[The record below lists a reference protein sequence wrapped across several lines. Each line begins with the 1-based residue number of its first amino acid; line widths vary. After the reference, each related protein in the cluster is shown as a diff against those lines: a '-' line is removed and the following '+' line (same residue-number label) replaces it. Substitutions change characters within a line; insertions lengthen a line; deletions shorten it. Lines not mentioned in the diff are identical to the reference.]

1 MKTINRYVFVLFP
14 IVLISACVERYFPVT
29 ELNFQSKLVIDGTI
43 TTGKSEQE
51 IVISRSSPTG
61 DPSFTSL
68 SGCKVSVE
76 DGKGNSIPFYES
88 KNIGHY
94 LGKMNEG
101 FLVPGERYR
110 LHVRTFK
117 GTVEYISSYEEL
129 LPCPEID
136 NVYYELETKQTQNPK
151 ITENG
156 LQFYIDFKGNGNYGH
171 FFRWQLTETYEYHSK
186 WPLDK
191 WLDKD
196 GNHDLVESDYS
207 NFICYKTTELSNI
220 YVLSTS
226 GFNQNSYPKYKLHYV
241 KDQTQQLEYKY
252 SLLVNQYSLTESA
265 YNYWENL
272 RKNNQESV
280 DMFGKQPA
288 NVKGNIHNA
297 NDTTDVALGY
307 FGVSSVQSKRIMVY
321 PFDGLSFDHALPCS
335 AIVIDPGHLP
345 AERPLYF
352 VTDYDENWNT
362 YIGIGAAECIFCTM
376 KGGSTVKPS
385 YWDEK

>member
-1 MKTINRYVFVLFP
+1 MKTINRYVFVLLP
-14 IVLISACVERYFPVT
+14 VVLMSACVERYFPAT

-43 TTGKSEQE
+43 SSGKSEQE
-51 IVISRSSPTG
+51 IVISKSSSTG
-61 DPSFTSL
+61 DPKFTSV

-76 DGKGNSIPFYES
+76 DGKGNLFVFPES

-94 LGKMNEG
+94 LGNIDEG
-101 FLVPGERYR
+101 FLVSGERYR

-117 GTVEYISSYEEL
+117 GIEYVSSYEEL
-129 LPCPEID
+129 LPCPEVS
-136 NVYYELETKQTQNPK
+136 NVYYELETKQTQDPK

-156 LQFYIDFKGNGNYGH
+156 LQFFIDFNGSSNFGH

-191 WLDKD
+191 WMDKD
-196 GNHDLVESDYS
+196 GNHDLVEPDYS
-207 NFICYKTTELSNI
+207 SFICYKTTELSNI
-220 YVLSTS
+220 FVLSTD
-226 GFNQNSYPKYKLHYV
+226 GFNQNSYSKYRLHYV

-252 SLLVNQYSLTESA
+252 SLLVNQYSLTEKA

-272 RKNNQESV
+272 RKNNQETV

-288 NVKGNIHNA
+288 NVKGNIHNV

-307 FGVSSVQSKRIMVY
+307 FGVSTVQSKRIMVY
-321 PFDGLSFDHALPCS
+321 PFDGLSFDQALLCK
-335 AIVIDPGHLP
+335 AVVIDLGHLP

-352 VTDYDENWNT
+352 VSDFDENWNT
-362 YIGIGAAECIFCTM
+362 YIGLGAPACIFCTLA
-376 KGGSTVKPS
+376 GGTTVKPTF
-385 YWDEK
+385 WDEK

>member
-1 MKTINRYVFVLFP
+1 MRSFNRNILMQLSVMLLTSC
-14 IVLISACVERYFPVT
+14 IERYFPGT
-29 ELNFQSKLVIDGTI
+29 ELNFKSQLVIDGII

-51 IVISRSSPTG
+51 IVISKSSPTG
-61 DPSFTSL
+61 DPTFISE
-68 SGCKVSVE
+68 SGCKIYLE
-76 DGKGNSIPFYES
+76 DGKGHSFPFYES

-94 LGKMNEG
+94 LGKIDEG
-101 FLVPGERYR
+101 FLVSGEHYR

-117 GTVEYISSYEEL
+117 GIEYVSSYEEL
-129 LPCPEID
+129 FPCPEID
-136 NVYYELETKQTQNPK
+136 NVYYELESKQTQDPK

-171 FFRWQLTETYEYHSK
+171 FYRWQLTETYEYHSK

-196 GNHDLVESDYS
+196 GNHDLVEPDYS

-220 YVLSTS
+220 FVLSTA
-226 GFNQNSYPKYKLHYV
+226 GFNQNSYSKYKLHYV

-252 SLLVNQYSLTESA
+252 SLLINQYSLTEKA

-272 RKNNQESV
+272 RKNNQETV
-280 DMFGKQPA
+280 DLFGKQPA
-288 NVKGNIHNA
+288 NVKGNIHNVS
-297 NDTTDVALGY
+297 DTTDVALGY
-307 FGVSSVQSKRIMVY
+307 FGMSSIQSKRIMVY
-321 PFDGLSFDHALPCS
+321 PIPGLSFDKALQCKALTGP
-335 AIVIDPGHLP
+335 LP
-345 AERPLYF
+345 AERPVYF

-362 YIGIGAAECIFCTM
+362 YIGIGAAECILCTM
-376 KGGSTVKPS
+376 KGGSTVKPL